1 MGQGTAFHGRRWF
14 GFEEYSAA
22 RDAAFVSSSLAT
34 SRLQIENARLRNRLD
49 QIEADNRTELALI
62 VGDRIRILNPT
73 CPGRNR
79 AVIPSDG
86 VATVT
91 RISGDWVCFT
101 CYSGV
106 KTKRFPINVE
116 KI

>member
-1 MGQGTAFHGRRWF
+1 MSDQDIENLRR
-14 GFEEYSAA
+14 ELEQLRAI
-22 RDAAFVSSSLAT
+22 T